1 MTNKVK
7 KYIENNIDV
16 IETDLYE
23 FYNNLYT
30 QLYNNGF
37 VRRLTEV
44 LQEAG
49 INTTQVREDCLY
61 DLFEEISSEAITGG
75 AQDLHRL
82 LDDEP
87 NWFGYT
93 IEEVID
99 LLKQNSFNLGIQLI
113 PNDDKIFNAP
123 NYTVTELL

>member
-1 MTNKVK
+1 MTNIVK

-23 FYNNLYT
+23 FYNNLYR

-37 VRRLTEV
+37 VRKLTET
-44 LQEAG
+44 LEQANIDTDYAREA
-49 INTTQVREDCLY
+49 CLY

-75 AQDLHRL
+75 EQDLHRL
-82 LDDEP
+82 LDNEP

-93 IEEVID
+93 IEEVIN
-99 LLKQNSFNLGIQLI
+99 LLEHNSFNLGIQLI

-123 NYTVTELL
+123 NYTVTEI

>member
-1 MTNKVK
+1 MTNIVK

-23 FYNNLYT
+23 FYNNLYR

-61 DLFEEISSEAITGG
+61 DLFEKISSEAITSG
-75 AQDLHRL
+75 AQDLHRW

-123 NYTVTELL
+123 NYTVTEI